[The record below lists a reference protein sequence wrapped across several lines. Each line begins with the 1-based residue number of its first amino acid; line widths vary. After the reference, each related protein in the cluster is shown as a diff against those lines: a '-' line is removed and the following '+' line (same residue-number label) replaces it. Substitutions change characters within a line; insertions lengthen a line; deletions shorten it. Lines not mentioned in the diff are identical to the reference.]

1 MKAITARL
9 AQKRSILVIDDGA
22 DNRLLLSATLQH
34 AGYEP
39 LLAEHGEAGLA
50 MLAARTPT
58 LILLDYSMPGL
69 TGPEVTRRIRARPE
83 TAHTPIIL
91 LTASDD
97 DGHIEEAFAAGADD
111 YIVKPFERRIM
122 LARIA
127 SMIRASYDRVRAAA
141 ATHVETELGLM
152 RSDLRSASA
161 VQRDQVSKLP
171 LRHAA
176 WTISGAV
183 VPCLHVGGDLLH
195 VVVGAG
201 GARVAI
207 VLDVSG
213 HGTAAA
219 LVAATTLAELRN
231 LVGIHPLP
239 EAFAILS
246 ARMASSGSGHYA
258 CVCAVELAD
267 DRLRVVNAGLPPVCL
282 IRDGDILRTIQASGI
297 PPGMFATGAYV
308 AEDILWQPGDRL
320 VVVSDGLTEPLGLAD
335 DVGPCFRALDLMTPD
350 GARSTDELTTRIRA
364 LLGDR
369 AEDDA
374 TLLIIDREVPAP
386 H

>member
-1 MKAITARL
+1 MKAITANL
-9 AQKRSILVIDDGA
+9 GQKRSILVIDDGA
-22 DNRLLLSATLQH
+22 DNRLLLSATLQR

-91 LTASDD
+91 LTASDHED
-97 DGHIEEAFAAGADD
+97 HIEEAFAAGADD

-127 SMIRASYDRVRAAA
+127 SMIRASADRVRAAA
-141 ATHVETELGLM
+141 AKHAFAELGLM
-152 RSDLRSASA
+152 RSDLQSASA

-171 LRHAA
+171 LHHAT

-183 VPCLHVGGDLLH
+183 VPCQHVGGDLLS
-195 VVVGAG
+195 VVAGAAG
-201 GARVAI
+201 TRVAI
-207 VLDVSG
+207 VLDISG

-219 LVAATTLAELRN
+219 LVAASALADLRN

-246 ARMASSGSGHYA
+246 SRMASADSGHYA
-258 CVCAVELAD
+258 CVCAIELAD
-267 DRLRVVNAGLPPVCL
+267 HRVSVVNAGLPPVCL
-282 IRDGDILRTIQASGI
+282 IRGGSVVQAIQANGI
-297 PPGMFATGAYV
+297 PPGMFATGDYV
-308 AEDILWQPGDRL
+308 AEDIPWLPGDRL

-350 GARSTDELTTRIRA
+350 GERSTDELTARIRA

-374 TLLIIDREVPAP
+374 TLLIIDRAVAGPP
-386 H
+386 